1 MEKRIKEYNEL
12 DFTDDFMFCMILEN
26 NLELCKELLEL
37 ILDIKI
43 KKVELAN
50 SQKRI
55 DLTYDGKG
63 VRLDVYVNDS
73 ENTVYDIENAD
84 YKTKRIA

>member
-1 MEKRIKEYNEL
+1 MQGKKRVLIMKKRIKEYNEL

-43 KKVELAN
+43 KKVELAD
-50 SQKRI
+50 SAKRSKI
-55 DLTYDGKG
+55 IQLK
-63 VRLDVYVNDS
+63 N
-73 ENTVYDIENAD
+73 I
-84 YKTKRIA
+84 